1 MYSGWGMGGN
11 LRSLDGWGNNNGDI
25 EDGNVMYA

>member
-11 LRSLDGWGNNNGDI
+11 LRSLDGWGNNGDI